1 MTAHSEVVDTPF
13 SGGRLIRITV
23 LAWLA
28 IVSLDFFL
36 NAGLLA
42 RFYRWDLP
50 GFLTPLK
57 MLQYIPLGYAAFL
70 FWSILLVWL
79 MKQLSISGL
88 RRGAAFGL
96 KVGILTAAAGFCGE
110 ISIFALPVWMLFMW
124 AIVNTVSFTIGG
136 AVAGAGIASPNLRK
150 ITRRI
155 LALFLVCLVCGI
167 ILQNIGDNP
176 AKKLMPGRVGFS
188 WDDNR

>member
-1 MTAHSEVVDTPF
+1 MAAPADVVDTPP
-13 SGGRLIRITV
+13 SGRLVRITL

-28 IVSLDFFL
+28 IISLDFFL

-42 RFYRWDLP
+42 RFYRWDSP

-79 MKQLSISGL
+79 MKRLSVSGS

-96 KVGILTAAAGFCGE
+96 RVGILCAAAGFCGE
-110 ISIFALPVWMLFMW
+110 ISIFALPVGMLFMW

-136 AVAGAGIASPNLRK
+136 AVVGASLASPNLRK

-155 LALFLVCLVCGI
+155 FALSLVCLVCGI

-188 WDDNR
+188 WDNNR